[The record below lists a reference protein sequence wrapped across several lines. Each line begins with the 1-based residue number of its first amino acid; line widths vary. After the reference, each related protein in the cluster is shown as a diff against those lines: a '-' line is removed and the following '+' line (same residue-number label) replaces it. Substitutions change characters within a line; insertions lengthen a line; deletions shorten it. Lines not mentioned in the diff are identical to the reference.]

1 MWTVQLAHH
10 PWIAST
16 PVRVDWLDVVVNP
29 DANSM
34 SAFCIWDEKPKNLWL
49 HRGNI
54 EEMFFGSKY
63 VEGVRCK
70 GHRYN
75 QQRASI
81 CYVKKCLLCTV
92 LEHFLQYSK
101 FTIIGIGWHRY
112 FGLRIFP
119 SSNQKIVINTN
130 CWTSAPIQPHSTDP
144 VTCFEDLGHLL
155 PEAGRWLTL
164 DVGIS
169 S

>member
-16 PVRVDWLDVVVNP
+16 PGRVDWLDVVVNR

-34 SAFCIWDEKPKNLWL
+34 SAFCMWDEKLKTYGYIQETLK
-49 HRGNI
+49 RC
-54 EEMFFGSKY
+54 FCGSKY
-63 VEGVRCK
+63 VEGVTCK

-75 QQRASI
+75 QQRAFI
-81 CYVKKCLLCTV
+81 CYVKKCLL
-92 LEHFLQYSK
+92 
-101 FTIIGIGWHRY
+101 FTWTFPPVNSPSIRHRY

-130 CWTSAPIQPHSTDP
+130 CWMSAPIQPHSTDP